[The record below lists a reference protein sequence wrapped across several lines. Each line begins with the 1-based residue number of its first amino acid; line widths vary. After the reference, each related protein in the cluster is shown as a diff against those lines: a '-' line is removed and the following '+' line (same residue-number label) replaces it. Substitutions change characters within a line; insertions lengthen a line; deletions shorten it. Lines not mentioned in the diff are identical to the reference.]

1 MAGQPAQVAIAVVEN
16 RGRFLVGTR
25 RDDQAL
31 AGFSEFPGGRV
42 EAGETP
48 QVAAVRE
55 CLEETG
61 LVVRA
66 TAAFPPVSYDYS
78 HGQVCLHFIA
88 CELAGSPDE
97 PRAPFRW
104 LGRSELAECVFPP
117 ANAPILRCL
126 LQAS

>member
-1 MAGQPAQVAIAVVEN
+1 MAGQPTQIAIAVVED

-25 RDDQAL
+25 RGDQAL
-31 AGFSEFPGGRV
+31 AGFSEFPGGRM

-48 QVAAVRE
+48 EVAAVRE

-61 LVVRA
+61 LEVRA
-66 TAAFPPVSYDYS
+66 TDAFPSVSYDYS

-88 CELAGSPDE
+88 CELAGSHVE
-97 PRAPFRW
+97 PREPFRW
-104 LGRSELAECVFPP
+104 LSRPELAECVFPP
-117 ANAPILRCL
+117 ANALIIRCL